1 VAVEENAPL
10 TRKVLAVLT
19 ERSPEEVGIED
30 LVTQLGEDPKKLRVA
45 LNNLRANNPEV
56 AQRIKVIVPG
66 QLWRYENG
74 TKKVTA
80 KRPVQD
86 TALPEPGLVQV
97 ADAFADAEARAK
109 AEAEALHSKT
119 LEIEIEVQ
127 AAEIKELRGQLDEKN
142 QLLREATAKPK
153 PGDWRGR
160 QLALTSKGI
169 LLVELEDGKVYAVKE
184 VPI

>member
-30 LVTQLGEDPKKLRVA
+30 LVTKLGEDPKKLRVA

-74 TKKVTA
+74 AKKVTA

-86 TALPEPGLVQV
+86 TALPEPGLVNAV
-97 ADAFADAEARAK
+97 VEERAK
-109 AEAEALHSKT
+109 AEADALDRRT
-119 LEIEIEVQ
+119 LEIEVEKQ
-127 AAEIKELRGQLDEKN
+127 ASEIKDLREQLDAKN
-142 QLLREATAKPK
+142 QLLRDIAAAPMPEVA
-153 PGDWRGR
+153 PGDWHGR
-160 QLALTSKGI
+160 ALAHTSKGT
-169 LLVELEDGKVYAVKE
+169 LLIEGNDGKVYAVKE